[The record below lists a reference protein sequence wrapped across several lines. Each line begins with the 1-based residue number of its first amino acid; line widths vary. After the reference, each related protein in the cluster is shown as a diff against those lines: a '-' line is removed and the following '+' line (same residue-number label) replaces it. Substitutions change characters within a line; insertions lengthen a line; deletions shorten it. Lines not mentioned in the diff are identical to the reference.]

1 MGYEENIMEYKNITT
16 LSSGKHLHSIVCGN
30 GDLPLHFLHANGLCS
45 ETYLP
50 LFEHFQNDF
59 KIFATDIPGHGDS
72 TAHGVNRILHWN
84 IFVDPVKDAL
94 LRHMKP
100 PVIGVGHSLG
110 AVVTLLTAIK
120 YPKLFSHIVLID
132 PVIFNRPMLFLLSMA
147 NKSGIMK
154 LNPLAQGARRRRTI
168 FDSREEALKRFSAG
182 RGMFRTWEQGFIQA
196 FCDHGLA
203 WKDNGQGVLKCC
215 PETEA
220 QIYESV
226 LMDIWNYPKKVTC
239 PTLIIRGEKS
249 DTFMASAARIL
260 TKQIKGSY
268 LVTIPG
274 TSHFIPME
282 KPMEIKKSILD
293 FVRIKA

>member
-1 MGYEENIMEYKNITT
+1 MDYRNIST
-16 LSSGKHLHSIVCGN
+16 LSSNKHLHSIACGN
-30 GDLPLHFLHANGLCS
+30 GDLPLHYLHANGLCAG
-45 ETYLP
+45 TYLP
-50 LFEHFQNDF
+50 LFKYFQDDF
-59 KIFATDIPGHGDS
+59 TIFATDIPGHGDS
-72 TAHGVNRILHWN
+72 ASHGSNRILHWD

-110 AVVTLLTAIK
+110 AVVTLLIAVK
-120 YPKLFSHIVLID
+120 YPELFSHIVLID
-132 PVIFNRPMLFLLSMA
+132 PVIFTRPMLFLLSMA

-154 LNPLAQGARRRRTI
+154 LNPLAQGARRRRTT
-168 FDSREEALKRFSAG
+168 FDSREQALNRFSAG
-182 RGMFRTWEQGFIQA
+182 RGMFRTWGPEFIQA
-196 FCDHGLA
+196 FCAHGLT
-203 WKDNGQGVLKCC
+203 WQDNGPGALKCC

-226 LMDIWNYPKKVTC
+226 LLDIWNYPKKVTC

-260 TKQIKGSY
+260 NKQIKDSS

-274 TSHFIPME
+274 TTHFIPME
-282 KPMEIKKSILD
+282 KPLEIKDCILN
-293 FVRIKA
+293 FIKKQD